1 MASRACAG
9 WNFLESKLRRL
20 EGDKMNEATTK
31 LVEELAAKLGT
42 TAEHLWGVLVRQAP
56 ISGVCD
62 ALAIVAW
69 IIGLAWALRLVR
81 SKTTDQGNG
90 CAEWTDEGALVA
102 WLVWAFTASVVMLV
116 AGACFAE
123 IVASIVN
130 PEYWALKQVMP

>member
-1 MASRACAG
+1 M
-9 WNFLESKLRRL
+9 
-20 EGDKMNEATTK
+20 
-31 LVEELAAKLGT
+31 
-42 TAEHLWGVLVRQAP
+42 HLWGVLVNQAP

-81 SKTTDQGNG
+81 AKTHEPEGGN
-90 CAEWTDEGALVA
+90 AEWTNEGAFFA
-102 WLVWAFTASVVMLV
+102 WLVWGTTAAVVMII
-116 AGACFAE
+116 AGACFAD

>member
-1 MASRACAG
+1 M
-9 WNFLESKLRRL
+9 
-20 EGDKMNEATTK
+20 KMNEATTK

-62 ALAIVAW
+62 ALVIVAW

-81 SKTTDQGNG
+81 SKTEKPKTGY
-90 CAEWTDEGALVA
+90 AEWGEEGALLA
-102 WLVWAFTASVVMLV
+102 WLVWGITAAFVMIV
-116 AGACFAE
+116 AGACFAD
-123 IVASIVN
+123 IVASLVN

>member
-1 MASRACAG
+1 
-9 WNFLESKLRRL
+9 
-20 EGDKMNEATTK
+20 MNEATTK
-31 LVEELAAKLGT
+31 LVEELASKLGT

-81 SKTTDQGNG
+81 SKTKEPEDGY
-90 CAEWTDEGALVA
+90 AEWTGEGAFFA
-102 WLVWAFTASVVMLV
+102 WLVWGLTAAFAMLV
-116 AGACFAE
+116 AGANLGC